1 MDNEHILTANGDLY
15 HWGIKGMRWGVRRYQ
30 NKDGSLTK
38 AGKKR
43 YDSEMEKIK
52 AETKKIKNQQ
62 RTAAKLKKLEDAK
75 KNLDDLKNGK
85 EKKAETAEEIAAKKA
100 KILESR
106 SAKQLY
112 DNANLFT
119 TAELTAAKTRLELER
134 NIKSLEPA
142 TIDKGKAF
150 ANKFIESAD
159 QITSVVQ
166 SGTKTWNA
174 VAKVYNGLYG
184 NKNGKSLPMIN
195 DSVTSKLDKFKEET
209 DWLKAKNERKKAEDD
224 AKEKPKSDL
233 DKYKEE
239 TDRLKAENDRKA
251 AENRRREVE
260 RTSRQHDESDAEE
273 AASKAK
279 KEAKKEAKKDSDNTK
294 ESESKGGT
302 GVKGEKWEKRET
314 SESKVYEG
322 TVEGVGNSSR
332 KNTESKQTSRNNT
345 VIDADWYEVTTDRG
359 QSYTTSLMVRPNNSF
374 STNNVNRGQSY
385 IAGLLEEPKGLSR
398 R

>member
-1 MDNEHILTANGDLY
+1 MDNEHILTANGELY

-85 EKKAETAEEIAAKKA
+85 EKKEAETAEEIAAKKA

-209 DWLKAKNERKKAEDD
+209 DWLKAKNDRKKAEDD

-233 DKYKEE
+233 DKLKEE
-239 TDRLKAENDRKA
+239 TARIDAENKNREAKRASREHDRKDQRE
-251 AENRRREVE
+251 AER
-260 RTSRQHDESDAEE
+260 DA
-273 AASKAK
+273 
-279 KEAKKEAKKDSDNTK
+279 KEAEKAQKQTDTK
-294 ESESKGGT
+294 SKQSETKSESN
-302 GVKGEKWEKRET
+302 EKATKQET

-332 KNTESKQTSRNNT
+332 KNTESKQTSRNDT

-374 STNNVNRGQSY
+374 SVNNVNRGQSY